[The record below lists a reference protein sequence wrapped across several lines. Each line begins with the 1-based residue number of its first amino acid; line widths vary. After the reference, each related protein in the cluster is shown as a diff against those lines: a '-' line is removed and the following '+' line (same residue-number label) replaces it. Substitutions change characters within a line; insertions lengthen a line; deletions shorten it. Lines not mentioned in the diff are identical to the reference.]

1 MPENTSFWSRVVGD
15 KRRWREYKSRV
26 AALPANYR
34 EAVEGIQRYL
44 MYFGALDGDS
54 ANSLFEDVADLFE
67 RAAADGT
74 PIREIVGEDPV
85 EFVDALIR
93 NYRRGGYIEREQQR
107 LIRTIDEAAG
117 DR

>member
-1 MPENTSFWSRVVGD
+1 MSENTSFWSRVVGD

-34 EAVEGIQRYL
+34 TAVDGIERYL
-44 MYFGALDGDS
+44 MRFGPTDPDS
-54 ANSLFEDVADLFE
+54 AANLLEDVADLFE

-74 PIREIVGEDPV
+74 PIRDIVGDDAV

-93 NYRRGGYIEREQQR
+93 NYTKSGWVAKEQQR
-107 LIRTIDEAAG
+107 LIRAIDEAAG